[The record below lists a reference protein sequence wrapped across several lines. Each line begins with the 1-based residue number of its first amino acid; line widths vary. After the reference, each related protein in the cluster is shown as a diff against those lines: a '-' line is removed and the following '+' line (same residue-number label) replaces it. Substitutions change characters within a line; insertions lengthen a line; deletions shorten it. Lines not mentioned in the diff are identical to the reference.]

1 MEFRKKPA
9 LGIAVALLLSL
20 PVAFAQTITTGDVVG
35 TVKDTTGA
43 VIPGATVTIHST
55 QFGDTRSVATD
66 NSGAF
71 RFTFLKPGDYTVSAA
86 AAGLKTD
93 VEKMAVQVGQVA
105 TLDLVAKVQAT
116 QEVIEVAGSGEVVQ
130 TENANLS
137 TTYNTTQ
144 MEELPT
150 PGGDMTTIAF
160 TAPGVVVSTGLGYGN
175 FSSHGLPGVSN
186 LFTINGNDYND
197 AYPEPEQLRR
207 QQPPAGD
214 QRSAGGSRGAKRL

>member
-1 MEFRKKPA
+1 MWRRWRCE
-9 LGIAVALLLSL
+9 
-20 PVAFAQTITTGDVVG
+20 
-35 TVKDTTGA
+35 
-43 VIPGATVTIHST
+43 
-55 QFGDTRSVATD
+55 
-66 NSGAF
+66 
-71 RFTFLKPGDYTVSAA
+71 
-86 AAGLKTD
+86 
-93 VEKMAVQVGQVA
+93 VGQVA
-105 TLDLVAKVQAT
+105 TLDLIAKVQAT

-197 AYPEPEQLRR
+197 AFLNLNNSGASNL
-207 QQPPAGD
+207 PAGD
-214 QRSAGGSRGAKRL
+214 QRSAGSSRGAECL